1 VNATGASP
9 ADAARR
15 KPWSR
20 APWLV
25 IIIWQILADPD
36 ARFDD
41 LGLLPD
47 LGHFSVVDG
56 GERFA
61 EVVG

>member
-41 LGLLPD
+41 LGLLA
-47 LGHFSVVDG
+47 GSYSAG
-56 GERFA
+56 R
-61 EVVG
+61 